1 MREMIKHTPGKLFLA
16 ILALSVLVIVLV
28 LPFVV
33 GGTTV
38 FFGWM
43 SFPLFS
49 GILLMLIW
57 IVAFVVYLG
66 KFWPY
71 R

>member
-1 MREMIKHTPGKLFLA
+1 MREMTKHTPGKLFLA
-16 ILALSVLVIVLV
+16 VLVLSVLVIILI

-33 GGTTV
+33 DGTAV
-38 FFGWM
+38 FFGWL

-49 GILLMLIW
+49 GILLILIW
-57 IVAFVVYLG
+57 IVAFAVYLG